1 MKTQQS
7 YKFSNNSYYNVCN
20 HVLPSQSL
28 SNELIISNKLM
39 NDTHFDAWLAK
50 LGRRVFSV
58 ILYAV
63 TIYFQRPFQK

>member
-7 YKFSNNSYYNVCN
+7 YIFSNNSYCNVSN
-20 HVLPSQSL
+20 HVF